1 LKNSDKLIT
10 NEGELEVVLLYETH
24 DLLAEL
30 ISDNY
35 YFVGDPAREIRF
47 NDSSSFWNFFVH
59 VQELIEEG
67 DNVRVGN
74 VKRLSLLGGIAWLCS
89 VYPDEALQVG
99 LGQATTDLVDWISA
113 ERDVTF
119 WCGDLGKTISL
130 KMSRGRLINFAANY
144 SKHGLLRTRRL
155 MQGLSGYTEASG
167 LGLSLAELASLRDSF
182 RGEIENR
189 LLYLS
194 SWLVELIG
202 AFWYAL
208 NELVVRRLAVQ
219 NTNDET
225 FMGPLWSSNLTNES
239 E

>member
-1 LKNSDKLIT
+1 
-10 NEGELEVVLLYETH
+10 
-24 DLLAEL
+24 
-30 ISDNY
+30 
-35 YFVGDPAREIRF
+35 
-47 NDSSSFWNFFVH
+47 VH

-67 DNVRVGN
+67 DNVRVGD
-74 VKRLSLLGGIAWLCS
+74 VKRLSLLDGIAWLCS

-99 LGQATTDLVDWISA
+99 LGQATTDLADWISA

-155 MQGLSGYTEASG
+155 MQGLSGYTKASG
-167 LGLSLAELASLRDSF
+167 LVLSLAELASLRDSF

-208 NELVVRRLAVQ
+208 NELVVRRLALQ
-219 NTNDET
+219 NTNDESKMRMPRGVAAD
-225 FMGPLWSSNLTNES
+225 FFRNLYGSTLVFKSYERERITRHVPRVS
-239 E
+239 DLLKSRF